1 MRALVSPLAV
11 GCALLASACSDS
23 STGSPLPPLGE
34 VGVVVE
40 RLQLTSVVAGLDR
53 PTFVTALPGTDALLV
68 LEQSGRVRWL
78 ENGQLRAEPFLD
90 LSGRV
95 LSSGGEQGLLGLAF
109 HPRFAENGRF
119 YVHYS
124 SVAGSGIRAGDGVVS
139 EFTRSGTAATVDP
152 ASERRVLSV
161 AQPFANHN
169 GGMLAFSPSDG
180 FLYIGLGDGGSGG
193 DPQGNGQNTGV
204 WLGKMLRI
212 DVDARD
218 QGEYGIPDGNL
229 TGSGVRPEL
238 WSIGLRN
245 PWRYSFDPDNGDL
258 YIADVGQNA
267 VEEVDYEPSGTGGR
281 NYGWNST
288 EGSRCY
294 EPRSGCDQQD
304 ISLPVLEYSHD
315 SGCSITGGYVYRGR
329 AIPALRGVYFYA
341 DYCTGLIG
349 TLRMEN
355 QALSGARDI
364 TSTINPD
371 GIKDFTSFGVD
382 ADGELYLTTRG
393 GSLYRVEAN

>member
-1 MRALVSPLAV
+1 MRALGSLLSVMA
-11 GCALLASACSDS
+11 ALLALSCSDS
-23 STGSPLPPLGE
+23 GTSFPTPSLGE
-34 VGVVVE
+34 VGSIVLKLE
-40 RLQLTSVVAGLDR
+40 LTRVTQGLDR

-68 LEQSGRVRWL
+68 LEQGGRVRWL
-78 ENGQLRAEPFLD
+78 ENGELRAEPFLD
-90 LSGRV
+90 LSSRV

-109 HPRFAENGRF
+109 HPRFSENGRF
-119 YVHYS
+119 YLHYS
-124 SVAGSGIRAGDGVVS
+124 SVAGSGIRSGDGVVS
-139 EFTRSGTAATVDP
+139 EFTRTGAAATVDP

-161 AQPFANHN
+161 AQPYSNHN

-180 FLYIGLGDGGSGG
+180 YLYIGLGDGGSGG

-218 QGEYGIPDGNL
+218 QGEYGIPEGNL
-229 TGSGVRPEL
+229 TGNGVRPEI

-258 YIADVGQNA
+258 YIGDVGQNA

-281 NYGWNST
+281 NYGWNTT

-294 EPRSGCDQQD
+294 EPNSGCDQG
-304 ISLPVLEYSHD
+304 SVTLPVVEYSHE

-329 AIPALRGVYFYA
+329 AIPDLRGAYFYA

-349 TLRMEN
+349 TLLMEN
-355 QALSGARDI
+355 GALSGARDI
-364 TSTINPD
+364 TASINPD
-371 GIKDFTSFGVD
+371 GLKDFTSFGVD
-382 ADGELYLTTRG
+382 ADGELYLATRS
-393 GSLYRVEAN
+393 GSLYRIEAK